1 MHGSAGP
8 PLRVPVG
15 HDARRWSTFPGE
27 KTLVVAARTV
37 TSTVRVLEILPAL
50 LRGDERITVV
60 FAHDPTSAFNDGVL
74 DLLHDSGCRV
84 MPWAQLGSIT
94 PDLIVSA
101 SENVEVPGA
110 GLPSAGVP
118 GLGVPNWGAPGE
130 GCPVLV
136 LPHGVGF
143 QKLVPDS
150 RSPRTRLSGVV
161 PDALL
166 EAGRAW
172 LAISHPDQEEQLL
185 TTHPK
190 AAGHTLLVGDP
201 VFDRLA
207 ASLPRAGS
215 YRRALGV
222 EDGRRLVVLS
232 STWGRTSLI
241 GRDPELPARLLASL
255 PYDEYRVAAIVHP
268 NVWSGHGAWQ
278 LRTLQAAAL
287 DSGLLLMPPVDA
299 WQPALVA
306 ADAVVGDHGSVTL
319 YGAALGKP
327 VLLAAFGSDAV
338 PGTAITRLG
347 RSAPRLDPRGD
358 LRGQIESAVRTHSPE
373 RYAEIAAGAFAEPGQ
388 ALVRLRTALYRLM
401 GLAEPDSALPPPLL
415 TLPRPDPPAVAVTSW
430 TVATE
435 AAPEDGRWVVTVRR
449 HPAAACEDSR
459 TGPQETP
466 GSFVHL
472 ACDEEERD
480 RRLSESASVL
490 VRDRPAPTAVG
501 ALRWIGE
508 TLDGFPGSR
517 LAAVALDG
525 GGFLVGLRDGRTVEA
540 TSTGAGVHVG
550 LPAAVVYTCLRAG
563 IAMDDI
569 IVTLRVGGVREED
582 VALRF
587 RTSRPRGP
595 AY

>member
-50 LRGDERITVV
+50 LRGDDRITVV

-74 DLLHDSGCRV
+74 DLLHESGCRV

-110 GLPSAGVP
+110 GLPGTGVP
-118 GLGVPNWGAPGE
+118 GLGVPNWGVPGE

-150 RSPRTRLSGVV
+150 RSSRTRLSGVV

-207 ASLPRAGS
+207 ASLPLAGS
-215 YRRALGV
+215 YRRALEVG
-222 EDGRRLVVLS
+222 DGRRLVVLS
-232 STWGRTSLI
+232 STWARTSLI

-278 LRTLQAAAL
+278 IHTLQAAAR
-287 DSGLLLMPPVDA
+287 DSGLLLMPPVGA
-299 WQPALVA
+299 WQSALVA

-319 YGAALGKP
+319 YGAALDKP
-327 VLLAAFGSDAV
+327 VLLGAFGSDAV
-338 PGTAITRLG
+338 PGTAIARLG
-347 RSAPRLDPRGD
+347 RTAPRLDPRGD
-358 LRGQIESAVRTHSPE
+358 LRGQIESAVRTHRPG
-373 RYAEIAAGAFAEPGQ
+373 RYAEIAAGAFADPGQ

-401 GLAEPDSALPPPLL
+401 GLAERDSAPPPPLL
-415 TLPRPDPPAVAVTSW
+415 TFPRPDPPATAVTSW

-435 AAPEDGRWVVTVRR
+435 AAAEDGHWTVTVRR
-449 HPAAACEDSR
+449 HPAAACEESR
-459 TGPQETP
+459 TGPEETP

-480 RRLSESASVL
+480 QRLSESASVL
-490 VRDRPAPTAVG
+490 VRERTAPTSVS

-508 TLDGFPGSR
+508 TLGRFPGSR
-517 LAAVALDG
+517 LAAVALGG

-540 TSTGAGVHVG
+540 TATGDGIHVG

-563 IAMDDI
+563 IAMDEV
-569 IVTLRVGGVREED
+569 IVTLRVGGAREED